1 MAEVCSSLRQ
11 IPGEVRVIVAGVGDA
26 AMRSRPDVAT
36 WSAVEYLGHLR
47 DLMAFH
53 RFVIER
59 AVAESRPT
67 LQAVDP
73 DTSVASGGYA
83 TAAVDDLVDQFARRV
98 ERLSTFI
105 ESLEP
110 ASFDRTVVTGTGEEI
125 DVALVARSALHEGR
139 HHCGDLRRLV
149 GRR

>member
-11 IPGEVRVIVAGVGDA
+11 IPGDVRVIVGGVDDT
-26 AMRSRPDVAT
+26 AMRSRPDLVT

-73 DTSVASGGYA
+73 DTSVASAGYA
-83 TAAVDDLVDQFARRV
+83 KAAVDDLVNQFARRV
-98 ERLSTFI
+98 ERLSTLI
-105 ESLEP
+105 ESLDP
-110 ASFDRTVVTGTGEEI
+110 GSFNRTVVTDTGEEI
-125 DVALVARSALHEGR
+125 NVAFVARSALHEGR
-139 HHCGDLRRLV
+139 HHCGDLQRLV
-149 GRR
+149 RS